1 MGADNVL
8 GYSLFSISNVI
19 FLKFVLIPTSVSFLQ
34 LLLSLLLVLL
44 SLLLVLLSLLFVLLS
59 LLLVLLSLL
68 LVLLMSSH
76 SRDNSEAQRYFRKTI
91 TAHYRNFDLSICA
104 AFV

>member
-34 LLLSLLLVLL
+34 LLL